1 LWLLITLI
9 TGLVADSKPA
19 AAAAGLLLLL
29 KLTGFQSLLPYIQ
42 RWGSTVG
49 LVLLVAVTLLPI
61 AQGRYSTLGA
71 YKSLLGPVGVGAV
84 LCGLLASYLAGRGL
98 NLLELN
104 PELLL
109 GLMLGSLLGVVFF
122 RGVPQSPFAGAGLL
136 FAILGVLS
144 MVRR

>member
-1 LWLLITLI
+1 
-9 TGLVADSKPA
+9 
-19 AAAAGLLLLL
+19 
-29 KLTGFQSLLPYIQ
+29 
-42 RWGSTVG
+42 
-49 LVLLVAVTLLPI
+49 
-61 AQGRYSTLGA
+61 
-71 YKSLLGPVGVGAV
+71 VGAV

-122 RGVPQSPFAGAGLL
+122 RGVPQSPFVGAGLL